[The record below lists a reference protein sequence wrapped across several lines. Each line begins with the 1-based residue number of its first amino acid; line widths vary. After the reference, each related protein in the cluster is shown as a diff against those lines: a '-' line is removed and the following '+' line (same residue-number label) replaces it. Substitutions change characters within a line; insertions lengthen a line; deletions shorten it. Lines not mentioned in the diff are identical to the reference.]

1 MAGID
6 TAAAV
11 AQRTAELLDDRTVR
25 EELDRAL
32 RNSRDALRRT
42 KKRGRKAP
50 NDPIIRRRVV
60 ATVRA
65 GREVFEIAREGPARR
80 RRRRRRG
87 RALAL
92 LAVGGAAIATAT
104 RLRSSR

>member
-25 EELDRAL
+25 QELDRAR

-42 KKRGRKAP
+42 KKRGRQAP
-50 NDPIIRRRVV
+50 NDPIIRQRVV

-65 GREVFEIAREGPARR
+65 GREVFDIAREGPAR

-92 LAVGGAAIATAT
+92 LAIGGAAIATAT
-104 RLRSSR
+104 RLRSST

>member
-65 GREVFEIAREGPARR
+65 GREVFEIAREGPARPGR
-80 RRRRRRG
+80 RPRG

-92 LAVGGAAIATAT
+92 FAVGGAAIATAT

>member
-11 AQRTAELLDDRTVR
+11 AQRTAELLEDRTVR
-25 EELDRAL
+25 EELDRAR

-42 KKRGRKAP
+42 KKRKRKAP
-50 NDPIIRRRVV
+50 NDPIIRQRV
-60 ATVRA
+60 ADTVRA
-65 GREVFEIAREGPARR
+65 GREVFDIAREGPARR
-80 RRRRRRG
+80 RRRKRR

-92 LAVGGAAIATAT
+92 LAVTGAAIATAT
-104 RLRSSR
+104 RLRSST

>member
-11 AQRTAELLDDRTVR
+11 AQRTAELLEDRTVR
-25 EELDRAL
+25 EELDRAR

-42 KKRGRKAP
+42 KKRKRKAVS
-50 NDPIIRRRVV
+50 DPIIRRRVSE
-60 ATVRA
+60 TVRA
-65 GREVFEIAREGPARR
+65 GREVLEIAREGPAK

-87 RALAL
+87 RAFAL
-92 LAVGGAAIATAT
+92 FAVAGAAIATAT
-104 RLRSSR
+104 RLRSST